1 MTLQS
6 SIRFLSPE
14 IQNEML
20 TILSLMVLR
29 KIISIVKME
38 SQIFFTPADG
48 ITNSYLFSLIADKTL
63 DISNKVQVSICI
75 RYSSNSF
82 ISGKVFLGF
91 LKLVKQ
97 IQPLHLV

>member
-1 MTLQS
+1 
-6 SIRFLSPE
+6 
-14 IQNEML
+14 
-20 TILSLMVLR
+20 
-29 KIISIVKME
+29 ME

-63 DISNKVQVSICI
+63 DISNKVQVSIRI

-91 LKLVKQ
+91 SKLVKQ
-97 IQPLHLV
+97 IQPLHLVWSNMGFWGLAWMFLVCVVKAMWW